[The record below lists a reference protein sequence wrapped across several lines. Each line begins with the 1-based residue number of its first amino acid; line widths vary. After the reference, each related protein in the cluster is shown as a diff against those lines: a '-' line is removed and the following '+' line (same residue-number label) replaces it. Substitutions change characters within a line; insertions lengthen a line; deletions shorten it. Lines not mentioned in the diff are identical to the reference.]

1 MLVGSILTISEQNI
15 TDIVGYAGTLV
26 GDLMPLLIV
35 IIGIAIG
42 GYVIKV
48 ILNIR
53 S

>member
-1 MLVGSILTISEQNI
+1 MLTILTISEQNI
-15 TDIVGYAGTLV
+15 TDIVGYAGGLV

-35 IIGIAIG
+35 IIGISIG
-42 GYVIKV
+42 GFVITT

>member
-1 MLVGSILTISEQNI
+1 MLSILTFEEADI
-15 TDIVGYAGTLV
+15 TGIVGYAGELV

-42 GYVIKV
+42 AYVIRV

-53 S
+53 G